1 MNRSSCMGGWCSIR
15 ERCGHYRPGD
25 RMAEPIE
32 RMCNTHDSPREMFE
46 RGKWTFIPV
55 APDSWEADRADRVL
69 AVGA

>member
-1 MNRSSCMGGWCSIR
+1 MSRSSCMGGWCAIR

-46 RGKWTFIPV
+46 AGKWTFIPV
-55 APDSWEADRADRVL
+55 APDSWESERAGRVV
-69 AVGA
+69 AA